1 MIGVLHSQRRQ
12 QLGDLLGATEHT
24 TTGVMRLRALEADG
38 KLAFPVVAVN
48 ESQTKHLFDNRFGT
62 GQSTVD
68 AVLRATNML
77 LSGRRFV
84 VAGYGWCGRGVAAR
98 AKGMGA
104 HVIVTEVDPLR
115 ALEAALDGYD
125 VMPMAGAAE
134 IGDVIV
140 TATGDKDV
148 VARRHVE
155 RMKDGAILANAG
167 HFNVEL
173 DLSALR
179 GLAVA
184 VRGIRAN
191 VDEYTLESG
200 RRVYVLA
207 EGRVVNLAAAE
218 GNPAAVMD
226 VSFASQAFAAEH
238 IVANAHDLER
248 RVYDLPAEIDREVAR
263 LKLEAL
269 GIAIDT
275 LTEEQERYLSSWD
288 QS

>member
-1 MIGVLHSQRRQ
+1 
-12 QLGDLLGATEHT
+12 
-24 TTGVMRLRALEADG
+24 
-38 KLAFPVVAVN
+38 
-48 ESQTKHLFDNRFGT
+48 
-62 GQSTVD
+62 
-68 AVLRATNML
+68 
-77 LSGRRFV
+77 
-84 VAGYGWCGRGVAAR
+84 
-98 AKGMGA
+98 MGA

-134 IGDVIV
+134 LGDVIV